1 MEVVSVAMIGIA
13 AMILCNCCKEY
24 ANWYSVIICM
34 ATGLCIMFFM
44 AEKISA
50 VINFILEMVNI
61 VNIKSQYIE
70 ILCKMTGITYIT
82 EFAVNICKD
91 GGYASIGSQIENFGK
106 IAVLY
111 LSIPVLQALVELIQ
125 SLW

>member
-1 MEVVSVAMIGIA
+1 MEIVSVALIGIA

-24 ANWYSVIICM
+24 ASWYSIIICM
-34 ATGLCIMFFM
+34 AAGLCIMFFM
-44 AEKISA
+44 AEKIAS
-50 VINFILEMVNI
+50 VISFILEIVSI

-91 GGYASIGSQIENFGK
+91 GGYSSIGGQIENFGK
-106 IAVLY
+106 IVVLY

-125 SLW
+125 SLL